1 MSEIKNKSKEEVIAS
16 CEQYMPEDKVAMIK
30 KACAFAER
38 AHEGQKR
45 KSGEPF
51 FIHPTQVASILA
63 DLQMDP
69 DTVATG
75 FLHDVVEDTG
85 ITLDD
90 IEYFF
95 SKTIATLVDGVTKLG
110 KVKYRSKEEQLAENH
125 QKLLLAM
132 ANDLRVIVVK
142 LADRLHNM
150 RTLKWHRPEKQVSF
164 SEETLDIYA
173 PLADRL
179 GMSQIKWELEDT
191 CLRYINPEAYYQIVH
206 LMNSKREEREAYI
219 DATIDVLNKYVKPI
233 IDGEYDIYGRPKHIY
248 SIYKKMHQ
256 QKKTFDEIYDLLAI
270 RVLVP
275 SVKDCYAV
283 LGIVHTSWKPL
294 PGRFKD
300 YIAMPKANGY
310 QSLHTTVLGEHGQPV
325 EIQIRTFDM
334 HEVAEYGVAAH
345 WAYKKGVTD
354 KVETDDL
361 DKQLEWFHQIEDLQ
375 DDSDDATQFVE
386 SVKEDIFKDKVYVF
400 TPKGDVSELPSGAS
414 PLDFAYQIH
423 TEVGHSTVGAK
434 VNGKIVPL
442 NYGLHTGD
450 IVEILTSKNS
460 AGPSRD
466 WVNFVV
472 TNRAKNKIK
481 RHFKLL
487 DRDENIERGRE
498 AVIKTVKEMD
508 FSFNELF
515 NKDMQA
521 KCLERF
527 NFSSIDDLFAAV
539 GFGEL
544 SASAVANKITE
555 NERKRRDKEEHQSK
569 LEDFLQE
576 EEERKNNGQS
586 NRGGKSER
594 MAVRHNDGIV
604 VEGEDNV
611 LFRLAHCCNPIPGD
625 DIIGFIT
632 MGRGVTIH
640 RQDCQNIQNMNEV
653 QAQRLIEVYWE
664 DAATHNNS
672 YAVEIMID
680 GFDRNGFLNDILQ
693 VITPLVTNISNV
705 NGNVDHKTNNLKVRI
720 RIVIQSLDQLEKI
733 IDRIKNVPDVY
744 DVERV

>member
-38 AHEGQKR
+38 AHEVQKR

-150 RTLKWHRPEKQVSF
+150 RTLKWHRPEKQVSI

-191 CLRYINPEAYYQIVH
+191 CLRYINPEAYYQIVY

-586 NRGGKSER
+586 SRGGKSER

-653 QAQRLIEVYWE
+653 QSQRLIEVYWE

>member
-150 RTLKWHRPEKQVSF
+150 RTLKWHRPEKQVSI

-270 RVLVP
+270 RVLVS

-586 NRGGKSER
+586 SRGGKSER

-653 QAQRLIEVYWE
+653 QSQRLIEVYWE

>member
-150 RTLKWHRPEKQVSF
+150 RTLKWHRPEKQVSI

-400 TPKGDVSELPSGAS
+400 TSKGDVSELPSGAS

>member
-30 KACAFAER
+30 KACAFEER

-150 RTLKWHRPEKQVSF
+150 RTLKWHRPEKQVSI

-586 NRGGKSER
+586 SRGGKSER

-653 QAQRLIEVYWE
+653 QSQRLIEVYWE

>member
-150 RTLKWHRPEKQVSF
+150 RTLKWHRPEKQVSI

-361 DKQLEWFHQIEDLQ
+361 DKKLEWFHQIEDLQ

-586 NRGGKSER
+586 SRGGKSER

-653 QAQRLIEVYWE
+653 QSQRLIEVYWE